1 MLKKSL
7 VVAGLLVYFVV
18 SVSLLRLPDDVA
30 DWLTVEDGFFEAL
43 GAAALLAGSVF
54 AVLTL
59 RREKANGAHIVKLIA
74 LVGLALFLFVAFG
87 EEISWG
93 QRYLGIETPGP
104 IAQINSQDEVNLHNL
119 YGDEHGQNFSSTIF
133 AMFWRGFGMALPL
146 LALVPPVG
154 RVLRRYLPIVPLW
167 VAGLFIAQQLL
178 WKTVLP
184 AVWRADPSQWHG
196 TYRGKIGGLPFTVD
210 TPAEAAQHGATG
222 PAGLS
227 EIMEANV
234 EVLLLV
240 AMICLFVEAGR
251 RAGVGDAPVPTDAR
265 HWAARGVGGRFRAA
279 DPGAAGGTDA
289 ALGASGLDVPHES
302 TRHDR

>member
-54 AVLTL
+54 AAPTL

-119 YGDEHGQNFSSTIF
+119 YGDEHGRTSRQRSSPCSGG
-133 AMFWRGFGMALPL
+133 GFGMALPL

-154 RVLRRYLPIVPLW
+154 
-167 VAGLFIAQQLL
+167 LFSAA
-178 WKTVLP
+178 TF
-184 AVWRADPSQWHG
+184 RSSRCG
-196 TYRGKIGGLPFTVD
+196 SRGC
-210 TPAEAAQHGATG
+210 
-222 PAGLS
+222 S
-227 EIMEANV
+227 S
-234 EVLLLV
+234 
-240 AMICLFVEAGR
+240 
-251 RAGVGDAPVPTDAR
+251 
-265 HWAARGVGGRFRAA
+265 RAA
-279 DPGAAGGTDA
+279 AVEDGAAGRLARRPVPVARHLPRQDRRAAVHRRHPGGGGAARRDRSGRSQRDHGGQRRGPSARGDDLPVRRGRPAGGRRRRTGADRRPSLGGARRRRTVPRRRPGCRRGTHA

>member
-7 VVAGLLVYFVV
+7 VVAGLLVYLVV
-18 SVSLLRLPDDVA
+18 SVSLLRLPDDVT
-30 DWLTVEDGFFEAL
+30 DWLTVEDGFFETL
-43 GAAALLAGSVF
+43 GAAAMLAGSVF

-93 QRYLGIETPGP
+93 QQYLPIKTPDP
-104 IAQINSQDEVNLHNL
+104 IAQINSQGEINLHNL
-119 YGDEHGQNFSSTIF
+119 YGDEHGQNFSATMF
-133 AMFWRGFGMALPL
+133 AMFWRGFGIALPL
-146 LALVPPVG
+146 LALVPAVG
-154 RVLRRYLPIVPLW
+154 RVLGRYLPIVPLW

-178 WKTVLP
+178 WKTVP
-184 AVWRADPSQWHG
+184 AIWRADPSQWHG
-196 TYRGKIGGLPFTVD
+196 TYHGNIGGLPFTVD
-210 TPAEAAQHGATG
+210 TPAEAAQHGATA

-251 RAGVGDAPVPTDAR
+251 RAGVGDAPMPIDAHHR
-265 HWAARGVGGRFRAA
+265 AARGVRGWIRAA
-279 DPGAAGGTDA
+279 APGAALGTDA
-289 ALGASGLDVPHES
+289 APGAPGLVVPHRS